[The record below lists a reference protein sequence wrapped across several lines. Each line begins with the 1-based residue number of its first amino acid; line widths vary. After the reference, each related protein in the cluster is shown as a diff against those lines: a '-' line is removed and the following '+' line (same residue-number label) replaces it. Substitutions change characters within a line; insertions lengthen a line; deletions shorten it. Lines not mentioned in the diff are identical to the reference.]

1 MVIHRM
7 RNQGAFPLPI
17 TVEEVTAPWLTAAL
31 RTRTPGITVL
41 SAELVDAN
49 LGTCSKL
56 RYRLVLDE
64 AGRAAG
70 IPELIM
76 VKGGFEEHAR
86 QLSQMHEREVI
97 GYRDVYPHIPLP
109 HPACFFAE
117 YDAEQRQG
125 IVIMEDLAARGVE
138 FCHAT
143 RPQTHEQIARR
154 LSALARF
161 HSATWGSAEL
171 ESGGRWGHLPEFFPV
186 MQSFTDR
193 VLAPEA
199 WAEFIAAPRGA
210 ASSRKFHDRA
220 WIVDAVE
227 RVKRYCTTLPHAV
240 LHGDIHLGNLYI
252 EPDGTPGF
260 LDTLA
265 SKGPP
270 LLEVS
275 YHISASI
282 DAADRRQSEGAL
294 VQHYL
299 DEAERAGAA
308 VPSFAEAM
316 RQYAI
321 FLLYGHFIWTT
332 TRSHF
337 QPEAVNTA
345 NAARVSAAMLDHG
358 TYELLA
364 ELA

>member
-1 MVIHRM
+1 M

-17 TVEEVTAPWLTAAL
+17 TVEEVTAEWLTAAL
-31 RTRTPGITVL
+31 RTRAPDVIVL
-41 SAELVDAN
+41 KAELVDGN
-49 LGTCSKL
+49 FGTCSKL
-56 RYRLVLDE
+56 RYRLELDG
-64 AGRAAG
+64 AGKAAG
-70 IPELIM
+70 IPELVI

-86 QLSQMHEREVI
+86 QLAQMHEREVI
-97 GYRDVYPHIPLP
+97 GYRDVYPQIPLP

-138 FCHAT
+138 FCHASK
-143 RPQTHEQIARR
+143 PQTHEQIARR

-161 HSATWGSAEL
+161 HAVSWASPDL
-171 ESGGRWGHLPEFFPV
+171 EPGGRWGHLTEFFPV
-186 MQSFTDR
+186 MQDFVDR
-193 VLAPEA
+193 VLTPDA
-199 WAEFIAAPRGA
+199 WQQFVNSPRGA
-210 ASSRKFHDRA
+210 ASSRKFHDHG
-220 WIVDAVE
+220 WIVE
-227 RVKRYCTTLPHAV
+227 CMEKLKRYCTTLPHAV
-240 LHGDIHLGNLYI
+240 LHGDIHLGNLYV

-270 LLEVS
+270 MLEVS

-299 DEAERAGAA
+299 DEADRAGAP
-308 VPSFAEAM
+308 VPSFSEAM

-332 TRSHF
+332 TKSHY
-337 QPEAVNTA
+337 QPEAVFTA
-345 NAARVSAAMLDHG
+345 SG
-358 TYELLA
+358 W
-364 ELA
+364 